1 VRVLLTGA
9 RGMLGT
15 DLSALIRER
24 HELHPIDIEE
34 VDITDG
40 PATMALIEK
49 IRPDAIIHTAAYTD
63 VDGCESHVDQA
74 FQVNG
79 EGTRHVA
86 EGAHRSGASMLYVST
101 DYVFDGKSAS
111 PYRVED
117 EPRPMSVYGKSK
129 LRGEVYTRELAAQ
142 HYIVRTGWLYGEHG
156 ANFVEKVI
164 GLARDRPRL
173 EIVDDQVGSPTYSKD
188 LAPALLRLVESGRFG
203 TYHVTNDGSCSWFEF
218 ARHILDL
225 AGIEDIEVVP
235 TTSERLARPAPR
247 PPYSVLDNSAW
258 REVFGSGLRHW
269 REAIEE
275 YVRHRPR

>member
-1 VRVLLTGA
+1 
-9 RGMLGT
+9 MLGT
-15 DLSALIRER
+15 DLCTVIRER
-24 HELHPIDIEE
+24 HELHAIDIEE

-40 PATMALIEK
+40 PATIALIEK
-49 IRPDAIIHTAAYTD
+49 IRPDAIVHTAAYTD
-63 VDGCESHVDQA
+63 VDGCESHIDQA

-86 EGAHRSGASMLYVST
+86 EGAHRSGASILYVGT
-101 DYVFDGKSAS
+101 DYVFDGKSTS

-117 EPRPMSVYGKSK
+117 EPRPMSVHGKSK
-129 LRGEVYTRELAAQ
+129 LRGEVYTRELTAQ

-156 ANFVEKVI
+156 VSFVEKII
-164 GLARDRPRL
+164 GLAQDRPRL

-188 LAPALLRLVESGRFG
+188 LAPALVRLIESGRFG

-218 ARHILDL
+218 ARHILELVDV
-225 AGIEDIEVVP
+225 EDIELVP

-247 PPYSVLDNSAW
+247 PAYSVLDNSAW
-258 REVFGSGLRHW
+258 REAFGSGLRHW

-275 YVRHRPR
+275 YVRHRPQ